1 MLSQAEIDALLT
13 AVEAGPQGTAAADAA
28 FGSTSPATI
37 PAGAGSAPG
46 RGRSR
51 TVRPYDFRR
60 PDKFSKDQL
69 RTLQALHEN
78 VARLVGG
85 RLSARLRSTVAVS
98 LGATSQLVFDEF
110 LAGLELPTQLVVV
123 EADGLEG
130 PFLVDLDLELAFAA
144 IDRLLGGPGVPPPAR
159 REPTAIEDA
168 LIDRLVE
175 DVVPAI
181 GEGWSHLA
189 ALNVRVAEKALR
201 PDLLRVAAPSAATA
215 VLTFEVRL
223 AGRSAPLS
231 ICYPHDSLA
240 PLLARLSPTAWYGK
254 SDRPDETVRQAL
266 AEALAGVE
274 IPVAALLGGTT
285 LSVEELADLAPGDV
299 IRFDQPA
306 DGPVSLSVM
315 DQARAWALP
324 GRVRDR
330 LAVRLVTPL
339 APLEA

>member
-1 MLSQAEIDALLT
+1 MLSQAEIDALLGSMG
-13 AVEAGPQGTAAADAA
+13 AEAAGPAAAPIAA
-28 FGSTSPATI
+28 PVDPTVEP
-37 PAGAGSAPG
+37 SAP
-46 RGRSR
+46 RGRPR

-78 VARLVGG
+78 VARLIGG
-85 RLSARLRSTVAVS
+85 RLSARLRSTVGVS
-98 LGATSQLVFDEF
+98 LGATAQLVFDEF

-123 EADGLEG
+123 EADGLDG
-130 PFLVDLDLELAFAA
+130 PFLVELDLGLAFAA
-144 IDRLLGGPGVPPPAR
+144 IDRLLGGPGAPPPQR

-168 LIDRLVE
+168 LIGRLI
-175 DVVPAI
+175 DDIVPAI

-189 ALNVRVAEKALR
+189 SLGVRVTEKALR

-223 AGRSAPLS
+223 GSRSAPLS

-240 PLLARLSPTAWYGK
+240 PILARLSPTAWYGQ
-254 SDRPDETVRQAL
+254 SARSEASLR
-266 AEALAGVE
+266 EALAAALAAVE
-274 IPVAALLGGTT
+274 VPVAAVLGGTT
-285 LSVEELADLAPGDV
+285 LSVEQLADLAPGDV

-306 DGPVSLSVM
+306 DGPIALSVM

-339 APLEA
+339 VPLEA

>member
-1 MLSQAEIDALLT
+1 MLSQAEIDALLG
-13 AVEAGPQGTAAADAA
+13 AVGPGPAETTGTAAPP
-28 FGSTSPATI
+28 SPSSLGVG
-37 PAGAGSAPG
+37 PSPG
-46 RGRSR
+46 RTRGR
-51 TVRPYDFRR
+51 TVRLYDFRR

-85 RLSARLRSTVAVS
+85 RLSARLRSTVGVS

-123 EADGLEG
+123 EADGLDG
-130 PFLVDLDLELAFAA
+130 PFLVDLDLGFAFAA
-144 IDRLLGGPGVPPPAR
+144 IDRLLGGPGLPPALR

-175 DVVPAI
+175 DIVPAI

-189 ALNVRVAEKALR
+189 ALNVRVVEKALR

-240 PLLARLSPTAWYGK
+240 PILARLSPTAWYGQ
-254 SDRPDETVRQAL
+254 SNRADGAIR
-266 AEALAGVE
+266 EALADALASVE
-274 IPVAALLGGTT
+274 IPVAAVLGGTT

-306 DGPVSLSVM
+306 DGPITVSIM
-315 DQARAWALP
+315 DQVRAWAVP